1 MTVFT
6 VISQIFIF
14 FVFAFKPKPKKIKTL
29 KKITDI
35 GIIYLFPL
43 ASSEIH
49 KVQKQK
55 SLSIFTDNLDWIC
68 STEHSYNCK
77 NSYMF
82 INSSFEQKY
91 YSDQ

>member
-35 GIIYLFPL
+35 GIIYVLPL
-43 ASSEIH
+43 ASPQILKVEKSH
-49 KVQKQK
+49 KMETRNNEKFMVQHANTNRLKDSAVIYMQH
-55 SLSIFTDNLDWIC
+55 LLN
-68 STEHSYNCK
+68 K
-77 NSYMF
+77 NEP
-82 INSSFEQKY
+82 N
-91 YSDQ
+91 

>member
-1 MTVFT
+1 MRTQTYNGFY
-6 VISQIFIF
+6 SYKSNFHF

-55 SLSIFTDNLDWIC
+55 SLSIFTDNLD
-68 STEHSYNCK
+68 
-77 NSYMF
+77 
-82 INSSFEQKY
+82 
-91 YSDQ
+91 